1 MNIHFRLRSNTV
13 RTNTLALKWLAHR
26 LVFLSLGSAL
36 LLGESVEGVGYGL
49 TKDAAIE
56 QAKRD
61 AVEVGL
67 GAYISSETVVTATTL
82 TDNIYSKAQGFVKTF
97 KVVNES
103 QGPDGNW
110 EVTISAEVTAILDE
124 VMQDEAALQTLLNSM
139 NRPRVIFLVREENLI
154 DNTPTDFAETKLLSQ
169 FYDKGFDVIDR
180 QLVQALK
187 GKPDYED
194 ALAGNVSA
202 AAKVAG
208 QLGADI
214 IVIGTAKISSGGK
227 FYNMTSGQADIN
239 GKIVRVD
246 TGDILAVVPNAHGKK
261 PHISPSTAGV
271 NAMNEAAGKL
281 GTEIIRQLIEKWS
294 TQQSNFIKAFIVLKN
309 ADFMSYTMFESFLK
323 AQTVSGVRNAYAKSL
338 NDGVAEYEVEFEGKS
353 MDLAMGLSKTS
364 PDGLNF
370 KVTGITGNRITA
382 EVVP

>member
-1 MNIHFRLRSNTV
+1 MRILLT
-13 RTNTLALKWLAHR
+13 
-26 LVFLSLGSAL
+26 LSLLITSLAA
-36 LLGESVEGVGYGL
+36 ESVEGVGYGL

-97 KVVNES
+97 KVVNETK
-103 QGPDGNW
+103 GPDGNW
-110 EVTISAEVTAILDE
+110 EVTISAEVTAMLDE

-139 NRPRVIFLVREENLI
+139 NRPRIIFLIREENLI
-154 DNTPTDFAETKLLSQ
+154 DNVPTDFAETKLLSV
-169 FYDKGFDVIDR
+169 FYDKGFDVVDR

-187 GKPDYED
+187 GKPDYEE
-194 ALAGNVSA
+194 ALGGNVA
-202 AAKVAG
+202 AASKVAS

-214 IVIGTAKISSGGK
+214 IVIGTAKVSSGGK
-227 FYNMTSGQADIN
+227 VYNMTSGQADIN

-261 PHISPSTAGV
+261 PHISPTTAGV
-271 NAMNEAAGKL
+271 NAMNDAAGKL
-281 GTEIIRQLIEKWS
+281 GNEIIRQLIQKWS
-294 TQQSNFIKAFIVLKN
+294 TAQSNFIKCYLVLKN
-309 ADFMSYTMFESFLK
+309 ADFMSYSMFETFLK
-323 AQTVSGVRNAYAKSL
+323 AQTVNGIRNAYSKSL
-338 NDGVAEYEVEFEGKS
+338 DGGVAEYEIEFEGKA
-353 MDLAMGLSKTS
+353 MDLAMGLSKTQ
-364 PDGLNF
+364 PDGFNI

-382 EVVP
+382 EVVK

>member
-1 MNIHFRLRSNTV
+1 MKYLTLVLVLILPLYANTI
-13 RTNTLALKWLAHR
+13 
-26 LVFLSLGSAL
+26 
-36 LLGESVEGVGYGL
+36 EGVGYGL

-61 AVEVGL
+61 AVEIGL
-67 GAYISSETVVTATTL
+67 GAYISSETVVTATSL

-97 KVVNES
+97 KVLSES
-103 QGPDGNW
+103 KGPDGNW

-124 VMQDEAALQTLLNSM
+124 VMQDEAALQTLLSSM
-139 NRPRVIFLVREENLI
+139 NRPRIIFLVREENLI
-154 DNTPTDFAETKLLSQ
+154 DNVPTDFAETKLLSL
-169 FYDKGFDVIDR
+169 FFDKGFDVVDR

-187 GKPDYED
+187 GELDYED
-194 ALAGNVSA
+194 ALSGNVAA
-202 AAKVAG
+202 AAKVAS

-214 IVIGTAKISSGGK
+214 IVIGTAKISSGGL
-227 FYNMTSGQADIN
+227 FYGMTSGQADIN

-271 NAMNEAAGKL
+271 NAMNDAAGTL

-294 TQQSNFIKAFIVLKN
+294 TAQSNFVKCYIVLKN
-309 ADFMSYTMFESFLK
+309 ADFMSYTMFETFLK
-323 AQTVSGVRNAYAKSL
+323 AQTVSGIRNAYSKSL
-338 NDGVAEYEVEFEGKS
+338 NDGVAEYEIEFEGKA
-353 MDLAMGLSKTS
+353 MDLAMGLSKTQ
-364 PDGLNF
+364 PDGFNI

-382 EVVP
+382 EVAQ

>member
-1 MNIHFRLRSNTV
+1 MKK
-13 RTNTLALKWLAHR
+13 TLII
-26 LVFLSLGSAL
+26 L
-36 LLGESVEGVGYGL
+36 LLTLPIMAATVEGVGYGL

-67 GAYISSETVVTATTL
+67 GSYISSETVVTATTL

-110 EVTISAEVTAILDE
+110 EITISADVTAMLDE
-124 VMQDEAALQTLLNSM
+124 VMQDEAALQTLLNGM
-139 NRPRVIFLVREENLI
+139 NRPRIIFMVREDNLI
-154 DNTPTDFAETKLLSQ
+154 DNVPTDFAETKLLSM
-169 FYDKGFDVIDR
+169 FYNKGFDVVDR

-194 ALAGNVSA
+194 ALSGNVSA

-227 FYNMTSGQADIN
+227 IYNMTSGQADIN

-246 TGDILAVVPNAHGKK
+246 TGEILAVVPNAHGKK
-261 PHISPSTAGV
+261 PHISPTTAGV
-271 NAMNEAAGKL
+271 NAMNDAAGTL

-294 TQQSNFIKAFIVLKN
+294 TAQSNFVKCYIVLKN
-309 ADFMSYTMFESFLK
+309 ADFMSYTMFETFLK
-323 AQTVSGVRNAYAKSL
+323 AQTVSGIRNAYSKSL
-338 NDGVAEYEVEFEGKS
+338 NDGIAEYEIEFEGKA
-353 MDLAMGLSKTS
+353 MDLAMGLSKTQ
-364 PDGLNF
+364 PDGFNI

-382 EVVP
+382 EIAQ

>member
-1 MNIHFRLRSNTV
+1 MKK
-13 RTNTLALKWLAHR
+13 TLIFLTLLFPLLA
-26 LVFLSLGSAL
+26 A
-36 LLGESVEGVGYGL
+36 SVEGVGYGL

-97 KVVNES
+97 KVISES

-110 EVTISAEVTAILDE
+110 EVTITADVTAMLDE

-139 NRPRVIFLVREENLI
+139 NRPRIIFMVREENLI
-154 DNTPTDFAETKLLSQ
+154 DNVPTDFAETKLLSQ
-169 FYDKGFDVIDR
+169 FYDKGFDVVDR
-180 QLVQALK
+180 QLVQALR

-194 ALAGNVSA
+194 ALSGNVAA
-202 AAKVAG
+202 AAKVAN

-214 IVIGTAKISSGGK
+214 IVIGTAKISSGGE
-227 FYNMTSGQADIN
+227 FYGMISGQADIN

-246 TGDILAVVPNAHGKK
+246 TGEILAVVPNAHGKK
-261 PHISPSTAGV
+261 PHISASTAGV
-271 NAMNEAAGKL
+271 NAMNQAAGKL

-294 TQQSNFIKAFIVLKN
+294 TQQSNFIKTYIVLKN
-309 ADFMSYTMFESFLK
+309 VDFMSYMGFEAFLK
-323 AQTVSGVRNAYAKSL
+323 AQTVNGIRNAYSKGL
-338 NDGVAEYEVEFEGKS
+338 NDGVAEYEVEFEGKA
-353 MDLAMGLSKTS
+353 MDLAMGLSQTQ
-364 PDGLNF
+364 PDGFNI
-370 KVTGITGNRITA
+370 KVTGIVGNRITA
-382 EVVP
+382 EVAQ

>member
-1 MNIHFRLRSNTV
+1 M
-13 RTNTLALKWLAHR
+13 
-26 LVFLSLGSAL
+26 SLGSAL

-97 KVVNES
+97 KVVSES

-208 QLGADI
+208 QRGADI

>member
-1 MNIHFRLRSNTV
+1 MRYLTLILVLILPLYGNTI
-13 RTNTLALKWLAHR
+13 
-26 LVFLSLGSAL
+26 
-36 LLGESVEGVGYGL
+36 EGVGYGL

-61 AVEVGL
+61 AVEIGL
-67 GAYISSETVVTATTL
+67 GAYISSETVVTATSL

-97 KVVNES
+97 KVVSES
-103 QGPDGNW
+103 KGPDGNW

-124 VMQDEAALQTLLNSM
+124 VMQDEAALQTLLSSM
-139 NRPRVIFLVREENLI
+139 NRPRIIFLVREENLV
-154 DNTPTDFAETKLLSQ
+154 DNVPTDFAETKLLSL
-169 FYDKGFDVIDR
+169 FYEKGFDVVDR

-187 GKPDYED
+187 GEPDYED
-194 ALAGNVSA
+194 ALSGNVAA
-202 AAKVAG
+202 AAKVAS

-214 IVIGTAKISSGGK
+214 IVIGTAKISSGGI
-227 FYNMTSGQADIN
+227 FYGMTSGQADIN

-294 TQQSNFIKAFIVLKN
+294 TAQSNFVKCYIVLKN
-309 ADFMSYTMFESFLK
+309 ADFMSYTMFETFLK
-323 AQTVSGVRNAYAKSL
+323 AQTVNGIRNAYSKSL
-338 NDGVAEYEVEFEGKS
+338 NDGVAEYEIEFEGKA
-353 MDLAMGLSKTS
+353 MDLAMGLSKTQ
-364 PDGLNF
+364 PDGLNI

-382 EVVP
+382 EVAQ